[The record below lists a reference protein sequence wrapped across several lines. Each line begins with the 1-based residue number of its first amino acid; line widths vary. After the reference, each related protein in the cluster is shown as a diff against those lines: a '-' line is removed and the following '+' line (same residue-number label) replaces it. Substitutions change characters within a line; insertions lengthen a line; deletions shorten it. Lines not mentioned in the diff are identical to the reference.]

1 MRYLFKLLPFFL
13 QSLLGNLL
21 FKIRSPSLVSAKENY
36 LFSDEDLK
44 FIHILESVN
53 YLKIAGIEGAIPHVY
68 FEFGC
73 HSGRTFSEAVKASK
87 FLDIEDMEFF
97 AFDSFSGLPDTDPNK
112 DGVFKKGDFF
122 TSKKDFIK
130 IVKKKSRLELEEH
143 QIIEGFFS
151 ETLNAE
157 LQNKLPKAGIVHIDV
172 DLYSS
177 TVEILNFIKPL
188 LSLGTVILFDDWYCF
203 PVGED
208 KGERLA
214 LKEFCKANPKF
225 QLEEWKN
232 YSTFGKSFFV
242 SSLP

>member
-1 MRYLFKLLPFFL
+1 M
-13 QSLLGNLL
+13 
-21 FKIRSPSLVSAKENY
+21 
-36 LFSDEDLK
+36 
-44 FIHILESVN
+44 
-53 YLKIAGIEGAIPHVY
+53 
-68 FEFGC
+68 
-73 HSGRTFSEAVKASK
+73 
-87 FLDIEDMEFF
+87 
-97 AFDSFSGLPDTDPNK
+97 
-112 DGVFKKGDFF
+112 
-122 TSKKDFIK
+122 
-130 IVKKKSRLELEEH
+130 EEH